1 MILQVT
7 QPYAN
12 HNGGNLVFGP
22 DGYLY
27 IGFGDGGS
35 AGDPQNNAQRTD
47 TLLGKLLRIDVE
59 SGQPAYSIPPSN
71 PFVSN
76 TAYRPEIWATGL
88 RNPWRYSFDRQTK
101 DLWIGDVGQNRAEEI
116 DFQPASSKGG
126 ENYGWRRM
134 EGLGCYPPGSTCDQS
149 GITLPILEY
158 GRQFGQSVTGGYVYR
173 GSSYPALNGFYLYGD
188 FGSGNIWAV
197 QPQGSGWDNR
207 LVLASQRQISTFGED
222 ESGELYLAD
231 YRGEIYRITAGS
243 PSTTAD
249 AVVNAAGFAGGISA
263 GSLATVFGT
272 GITAFPASYR
282 GRRFPCRPICREC
295 RSH

>member
-1 MILQVT
+1 
-7 QPYAN
+7 
-12 HNGGNLVFGP
+12 
-22 DGYLY
+22 
-27 IGFGDGGS
+27 
-35 AGDPQNNAQRTD
+35 
-47 TLLGKLLRIDVE
+47 
-59 SGQPAYSIPPSN
+59 
-71 PFVSN
+71 
-76 TAYRPEIWATGL
+76 
-88 RNPWRYSFDRQTK
+88 
-101 DLWIGDVGQNRAEEI
+101 
-116 DFQPASSKGG
+116 
-126 ENYGWRRM
+126 M

-272 GITAFPASYR
+272 GITAFPGIIQGAAFPLPTDLSGVSVTLNGTHVPLIAAASMNGQEQINFQVPYELVGVSR
-282 GRRFPCRPICREC
+282 ATLLITANGKSSAAVDIPLVTMQPEIFAITRDAQNASIWATGLGPVTNQPGTGLAAPVSPLATVIAQPTVTIGSAAAPVSFAGLAPELCGTI
-295 RSH
+295 SD